1 MGGVAN
7 PASEE
12 IGKSFKLSKHIN
24 LCVQVKEKRD
34 PIE

>member
-1 MGGVAN
+1 MAN

-12 IGKSFKLSKHIN
+12 IGKIFKLSTHIN

-34 PIE
+34 PIK